1 MATFTIDSENN
12 NIVAHAGVPASAA
25 HQQTFA
31 SEKELARLAAG
42 WPSARLIEV
51 WNSFAGVTPFDDL
64 KPVKKFTNRQIAVRR
79 IWQALKRLS
88 PAFAPQA
95 EPVAHMEK
103 GGGEG
108 FGQEPEAGHG
118 AHGRRRSAGQ
128 QEGPG
133 HRHDEAPKRH
143 DAGPDHGG
151 HGLAEAHR
159 PRLREPPG
167 QQGRRKDRIGQE
179 PRRGTLLPH
188 REIAFSFFSVSLTPS
203 SVSAGGGVG
212 AWGAFESPTYI

>member
-103 GGGEG
+103 EGEKVSVKNQKRATARTGADEARANKKAQVIATMKRPKGTTLAQIMEATGWQKHTVRGFVSLLGSKGGEKI
-108 FGQEPEAGHG
+108 ESAKNPAGE
-118 AHGRRRSAGQ
+118 RCY
-128 QEGPG
+128 
-133 HRHDEAPKRH
+133 
-143 DAGPDHGG
+143 
-151 HGLAEAHR
+151 
-159 PRLREPPG
+159 
-167 QQGRRKDRIGQE
+167 RI
-179 PRRGTLLPH
+179 
-188 REIAFSFFSVSLTPS
+188 AK
-203 SVSAGGGVG
+203 
-212 AWGAFESPTYI
+212 